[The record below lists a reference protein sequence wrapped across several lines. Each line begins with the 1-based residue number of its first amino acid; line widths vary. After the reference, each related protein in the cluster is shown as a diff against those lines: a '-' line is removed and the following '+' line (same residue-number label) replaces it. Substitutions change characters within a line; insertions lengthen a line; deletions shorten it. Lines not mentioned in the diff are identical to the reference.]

1 VKLLHSGVGVAS
13 DAPYLPARA
22 DEVAW
27 GVLPN
32 ADSRP
37 VLRVPS
43 GGAVRFDTISHEGL
57 LVDQGSDPRAFFG
70 AAGIGPDH
78 ILDDALALLD
88 SGRRHRPDIAGPH
101 VVTGPVAVSGA
112 RPGDVL
118 EVEVLELTRRA
129 PYGVISNRHGRGAL
143 PGEMPIPPRGLPPGA
158 PVPPVCLVAHTE
170 GGIGVLPVGDGRR
183 IRFPLRPFL
192 GIMGV
197 APATDG
203 PVHSVP
209 PGRHGGN
216 LDIRHLGVGARLF
229 LPVQVPDAL
238 FYVGDPHF
246 AQGDG
251 EVALTAFEAPLRALL
266 RLTVHADDA
275 ICRTARALSA
285 PWGGTDELHVI
296 AGLDPDLGA
305 ALRAATRNAVAFLR
319 ERYALPAQVAL
330 AYLSAAGDFAI
341 SQVVDQVVGVH
352 CCLRRVDL
360 LGLAPTTTLGDGL
373 PQVVFP
379 DTARPTADPDQLTR
393 RIRGDGAPGRSAR
406 DPGPGPRS
414 SSGLRPPRSGLRAD
428 WR

>member
-1 VKLLHSGVGVAS
+1 MKLLHSGVDVAT

-27 GVLPN
+27 GLLPN
-32 ADSRP
+32 AASRP

-70 AAGIGPDH
+70 AVGIAPDQ
-78 ILDDALALLD
+78 ILDDALALVD
-88 SGRRHRPDIAGPH
+88 GGRRHQPDTAGPH

-118 EVEVLELTRRA
+118 EVEVLELDRRA

-143 PGEMPIPPRGLPPGA
+143 PGEMPIAQRNLPFGA
-158 PVPPVCLVAHTE
+158 TVPPVCLVAHAE
-170 GGIGVLPVGDGRR
+170 GDAGVLPVGDGRA

-197 APATDG
+197 AAATDH

-216 LDIRHLGVGARLF
+216 LDIRHLGVGARLY

-275 ICRTARALSA
+275 VSRTARALSA
-285 PWGGTDELHVI
+285 PWAGTDALHIV
-296 AGLDPDLGA
+296 AGLDPDLGEA
-305 ALRAATRNAVAFLR
+305 MREATRNAVAFLR
-319 ERYALPAQVAL
+319 ERYALPAPVAL
-330 AYLSAAGDFAI
+330 AYLSAAGDFAV
-341 SQVVDQVVGVH
+341 SQVVDQVMGVH
-352 CCLRRVDL
+352 CC
-360 LGLAPTTTLGDGL
+360 
-373 PQVVFP
+373 
-379 DTARPTADPDQLTR
+379 
-393 RIRGDGAPGRSAR
+393 IR
-406 DPGPGPRS
+406 
-414 SSGLRPPRSGLRAD
+414 RAD
-428 WR
+428 LHGVDPTPPPFDDGFPPGDPLIVTTDAVLTHG